1 LGKTQE
7 EEKEAKETLKALQ
20 QNFVIMDCTLT
31 QVVEEMKNAII
42 RHEEALTIT
51 LVRDKEEMGLVMK
64 CLKNVYY
71 KFLDE

>member
-1 LGKTQE
+1 MGKTQE